1 MLSANR
7 RDALTQAGRASIMML
22 IAASVSGAAMAQST
36 PQDGAAAGLA
46 REIAEA
52 PVRYMKDG
60 ASPDSKGSGA
70 YPAMKH
76 QVAGLPNHVVYQ
88 PADLAA
94 LGTRKMPIYIF
105 GNGACSE
112 DGASSRQHLLEVASH
127 GYLAIA
133 PGGIYSGPGIAMT
146 VESIAKHNSK
156 TTHTQLGEAIDW
168 AIAENERR
176 GSPLFGRIDT
186 SRIAVSGYSCGGVQA
201 LKYAGDPRV
210 TALVIMNSG
219 ILDAKT
225 PQMGE
230 MKADKSLLGKINV
243 PTLYVLGG
251 PTDIAYPNGMD
262 DFARLNAIPSAVI
275 NIDVGH
281 KGTYGAPN
289 GGAAAQAVVA
299 WLDWQLRGSK
309 AASTWFVGKDCKL
322 CTDTKWTIDR
332 HNI

>member
-1 MLSANR
+1 MLTANKLQALKFAGSAILM
-7 RDALTQAGRASIMML
+7 ATLGAGT
-22 IAASVSGAAMAQST
+22 VSGQA
-36 PQDGAAAGLA
+36 PQQNPAAAGLA
-46 REIAEA
+46 REIAEGPA
-52 PVRYMKDG
+52 RAIKDG
-60 ASPDSKGSGA
+60 AVPDSKGSGA
-70 YPAMKH
+70 YVAMKH
-76 QVAGLPNHVVYQ
+76 QVAGLPGHVIYQ
-88 PADLAA
+88 SANLAA
-94 LGTRKMPIYIF
+94 LGKRKMPLYIF

-112 DGASSRQHLLEVASH
+112 DAASSRQHLLEVASH

-146 VESIAKHNSK
+146 VESIAKHNSR
-156 TTHTQLGEAIDW
+156 TVHTQLGEAIDW

-176 GSPLFGRIDT
+176 GSPLFGRLDT
-186 SRIAVSGYSCGGVQA
+186 SRIAVSGYSCGGIQA

-210 TALVIMNSG
+210 TTLVIMNSG

-230 MKADKSLLGKINV
+230 MRADKDLLGKINV

-251 PTDIAYPNGMD
+251 PSDIAYPNGMD
-262 DFARLNAIPSAVI
+262 DFARLTVIPSAVI

-299 WLDWQLRGSK
+299 WLDWQLRGDK
-309 AASTWFVGKDCKL
+309 TASTLFVGKDCKL
-322 CTDTKWTIDR
+322 CTDKTWTIDR
-332 HNI
+332 HNM

>member
-1 MLSANR
+1 MLR
-7 RDALTQAGRASIMML
+7 YVGIVILMTGWI
-22 IAASVSGAAMAQST
+22 SGAAAAQLS
-36 PQDGAAAGLA
+36 PQNPAAAGLA
-46 REIAEA
+46 REIAEGPA
-52 PVRYMKDG
+52 RAIRDG
-60 ASPDSKGSGA
+60 EAPDSKGSGA

-76 QVAGLPNHVVYQ
+76 QVTGLPGHVIYQ

-94 LGTRKMPIYIF
+94 LGARKMPLYIF

-112 DGASSRQHLLEVASH
+112 DAASSRQHLLEIASH

-156 TTHTQLGEAIDW
+156 TAHTQLGEPIDW
-168 AIAENERR
+168 AIAENARR
-176 GSPLFGRIDT
+176 ASPLFGRLDI
-186 SRIAVSGYSCGGVQA
+186 SRIAVSGYSCGGIQA

-210 TALVIMNSG
+210 TTLVIMNSG
-219 ILDAKT
+219 ILDASA

-230 MKADKSLLGKINV
+230 MKADKSLLDTINV

-251 PTDIAYPNGMD
+251 PSDIAYPNGMD
-262 DFARLNAIPSAVI
+262 DFARLKAVPSAMI

-281 KGTYGAPN
+281 KGTYGEPN

-309 AASTWFVGKDCKL
+309 TASTWFVGKDCKL
-322 CTDTKWTIDR
+322 CTDKKWTIDR
-332 HNI
+332 HNM

>member
-1 MLSANR
+1 MLRYAGIVMLVTGWISSA
-7 RDALTQAGRASIMML
+7 AAAQA
-22 IAASVSGAAMAQST
+22 
-36 PQDGAAAGLA
+36 PQQNPAAAGLA
-46 REIAEA
+46 REIAEGPA
-52 PVRYMKDG
+52 RAIKDG
-60 ASPDSKGSGA
+60 AAPDSKGSGA
-70 YPAMKH
+70 YPAIKH
-76 QVAGLPNHVVYQ
+76 QVAGLPGHVIYQ
-88 PADLAA
+88 PADLTA
-94 LGTRKMPIYIF
+94 LGKRKMPLYIF

-112 DGASSRQHLLEVASH
+112 DAASSRQHLLEVASH

-176 GSPLFGRIDT
+176 DSPLFGRLDT
-186 SRIAVSGYSCGGVQA
+186 SRIAVSGYSCGGIQA

-210 TALVIMNSG
+210 TTLVIMNSG

-262 DFARLNAIPSAVI
+262 DFARLTTIPSAVI

-281 KGTYGAPN
+281 KGTYGEAN

-299 WLDWQLRGSK
+299 WLDWQLRGDE

-322 CTDTKWTIDR
+322 CMDTKWTIDR
-332 HNI
+332 HNM